1 MEDDSTYHI
10 LDRRGQ
16 TGSDFGSRDVQMNVK
31 QIKYLYT
38 SRFED
43 IGKMIWSDQ
52 RGQEEIW
59 HISDGE
65 TRNRVSKLSQFQVY
79 MYPTV
84 KKGW

>member
-43 IGKMIWSDQ
+43 IGKMI
-52 RGQEEIW
+52 
-59 HISDGE
+59 
-65 TRNRVSKLSQFQVY
+65 
-79 MYPTV
+79 
-84 KKGW
+84 